1 MTSEVRVNTIK
12 ARSGL
17 GTVSLN
23 DSGVVVSGIVTAT
36 KFVGDGSEL
45 LNLPINGNTIVL
57 GTAVGAATTVVSF
70 TGIPSWVDRI
80 TINIDNLKSN
90 GTSRFF
96 VRVGNSGGFI
106 TSGYSGAVTRFGS
119 SGSQAATATAYALIN
134 EATRATASWYGTV
147 TITRL
152 DSTNWMI
159 SSLMSDTDVLTA
171 NCMSTF
177 SVGVSALDR
186 VQISTVSADTFTAG
200 TVNIMYEG

>member
-17 GTVSLN
+17 GTVSFN

-36 KFVGDGSEL
+36 KFVGDGSGL
-45 LNLPINGNTIVL
+45 TNISVIGL
-57 GTAVGAATTVVSF
+57 GTAKSGTGTNIDF

-80 TINIDNLKSN
+80 TINIDNLGSN